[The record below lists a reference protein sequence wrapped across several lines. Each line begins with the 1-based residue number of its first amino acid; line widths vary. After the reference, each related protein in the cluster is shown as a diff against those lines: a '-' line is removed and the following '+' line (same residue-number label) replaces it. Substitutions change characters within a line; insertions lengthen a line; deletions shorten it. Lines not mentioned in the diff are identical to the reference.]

1 MYKIIVATILSIS
14 SIYGIGFDKK
24 FDFQYADSNLERKA
38 PTNEQ
43 YILSY
48 SNVLEKI
55 RTSVVNISTKKSVKT
70 GGYANP
76 FFNDPFFEQFF
87 KNFGNPQFNLPQE
100 RIQSSLGS
108 GVIVSS
114 DGYIVTNHHVVDG
127 ADEIKVAIPGDRTEY
142 DAKIIGTDKKSDI
155 AVIKIKGKNFNAI
168 KLYDSEKA
176 KVGDVVFALGNPFG
190 VGETITQGIISATRR
205 SSIGIVEHENF
216 IQTDASINPG
226 NSGGALVNSAG
237 YLIGINSAIISKS
250 GGNVGIGFA
259 IPTNMVV
266 NIAKSLINNGK
277 FTRGYLGVGISDITK
292 DLSEFYGKKFGALVT
307 AVGKDTPAQKLGLKR
322 GDLIIKV
329 NNTDIESAT
338 SLKNTIISL
347 SPGTRVTITYL
358 RDKKEK
364 KGIITLSKQE
374 DKDSNNL
381 LNTNLKSYQYK
392 GLTIEP
398 LTIAIKKSLGVS
410 KDTKGV
416 VISKVDPKSK
426 AATSGVKK
434 GDIIVQIGYKEITN
448 MEQFKKYSK
457 SKKKQMVYIMRRSGV
472 YVVVL

>member
-1 MYKIIVATILSIS
+1 MKKIFLLSFLVS
-14 SIYGIGFDKK
+14 SLVYGGLFDKK

-38 PTNEQ
+38 PTSQEH
-43 YILSY
+43 ILSY
-48 SNVLEKI
+48 SNTLEKI

-108 GVIVSS
+108 GVIVSR
-114 DGYIVTNHHVVDG
+114 DGYIVTNHHVVSG
-127 ADEIKVAIPGDRTEY
+127 ADEIKVSIPGERTPY

-155 AVIKIKGKNFNAI
+155 AVIKIEGKNFNAI
-168 KLYDSEKA
+168 KLYDSDKV

-237 YLIGINSAIISKS
+237 YLVGINSAIISKS

-259 IPTNMVV
+259 ILSNMVV

-277 FTRGYLGVGISDITK
+277 FTRAYLGVGISDITK
-292 DLSEFYGKKFGALVT
+292 DLSEFYGKKSGALVT
-307 AVGKDTPAQKLGLKR
+307 GVGEDTPAQKLGLKR

-329 NNTDIESAT
+329 NDKDIDSAT
-338 SLKNTIISL
+338 ALRNAIISL
-347 SPGTRVTITYL
+347 TPGTKVSITYL
-358 RDKKEK
+358 RNKKEL
-364 KGIITLSKQE
+364 KGIVTLEQQ
-374 DKDSNNL
+374 KDSEENSIEASSNY
-381 LNTNLKSYQYK
+381 TYK

-398 LTIAIKKSLGVS
+398 LTEQIKKQQGVS
-410 KDTKGV
+410 KQTKGV
-416 VISKVDPKSK
+416 VISEVNPKSK
-426 AATSGVKK
+426 AAKLGVRE
-434 GDIIVQIGYKEITN
+434 GDIIVQVEYNEITSLKK
-448 MEQFKKYSK
+448 FKKYAK
-457 SKKKQMVYIMRRSGV
+457 NNKKQRIFIKRQNGV
-472 YVVVL
+472 YAVVL

>member
-1 MYKIIVATILSIS
+1 MRKIFLISFILTSLSFSAI
-14 SIYGIGFDKK
+14 FDKK
-24 FDFQYADSNLERKA
+24 FDFQYADSNIKRKA
-38 PTNEQ
+38 PDSQQ

-70 GGYANP
+70 GGYASP
-76 FFNDPFFEQFF
+76 FFGDPFFEQFF
-87 KNFGNPQFNLPQE
+87 KNFGNPQFNLPSQ
-100 RIQSSLGS
+100 RVQSSLGS

-127 ADEIKVAIPGDRTEY
+127 ADEIKVSIPGERTPY

-168 KLYDSEKA
+168 KLYDSDKV
-176 KVGDVVFALGNPFG
+176 KVGDIVFALGNPFG

-237 YLIGINSAIISKS
+237 YLVGINSAIISKT

-259 IPTNMVV
+259 IPSNMVV

-277 FTRGYLGVGISDITK
+277 FTRAYLGVSISDITK
-292 DLSEFYGKKFGALVT
+292 ELSEFYGKKFGALVT
-307 AVGKDTPAQKLGLKR
+307 AVGKDTPAEKLGLKR

-329 NNTDIESAT
+329 NDKDIDSAT
-338 SLKNTIISL
+338 ALRNAIISQT
-347 SPGTRVTITYL
+347 PGTKVSIIYL
-358 RDKKEK
+358 RDKKQL
-364 KGIITLSKQE
+364 KGIIKLEQQ
-374 DKDSNNL
+374 KDSNI
-381 LNTNLKSYQYK
+381 NTPNNKNSYIYK
-392 GLTIEP
+392 GLTIKP
-398 LTIAIKKSLGVS
+398 LTNTLKKQLGIP
-410 KDTKGV
+410 KQTTGV
-416 VISKVDPKSK
+416 FISKVNPKSK
-426 AATSGVKK
+426 AAKFGVQQ
-434 GDIIVQIGYKEITN
+434 GDIIIQIEYNEITTLQ
-448 MEQFKKYSK
+448 EFKKFAK
-457 SKKKQMVYIMRRSGV
+457 KNKKQRVFIKRQNGV
-472 YVVVL
+472 YAVVL

>member
-1 MYKIIVATILSIS
+1 MYKILLVSILSIS
-14 SIYGIGFDKK
+14 SFYGAVFDKK

-38 PTNEQ
+38 PIDKQ

-70 GGYANP
+70 GAYANP

-87 KNFGNPQFNLPQE
+87 RNFGNPQFNLPTE

-108 GVIVSS
+108 GVIVSH

-127 ADEIKVAIPGDRTEY
+127 ADEIKVSIPGDRTEY

-168 KLYDSEKA
+168 KLYDSDKA
-176 KVGDVVFALGNPFG
+176 KVGDIVFALGNPFG

-237 YLIGINSAIISKS
+237 YLVGINSAIISKS

-259 IPTNMVV
+259 IPSNMVV
-266 NIAKSLINNGK
+266 NIAKSLINNGS
-277 FTRGYLGVGISDITK
+277 FTRAYLGVGISDITK
-292 DLSEFYGKKFGALVT
+292 DLSEFYGKNFGALVT
-307 AVGKDTPAQKLGLKR
+307 GVGKDTPAEKLGLKR

-329 NNTDIESAT
+329 NNIEIESAT
-338 SLKNTIISL
+338 ALRNTIISL

-358 RDKKEK
+358 RDKKQM
-364 KGIITLSKQE
+364 KGIVTLSKQANNE
-374 DKDSNNL
+374 DNSS
-381 LNTNLKSYQYK
+381 LNKNLKALQYK

-398 LTIAIKKSLGVS
+398 LTATVKKSLGLS

-416 VISKVDPKSK
+416 LISKVDPKSK
-426 AATSGVKK
+426 AAKSGVKQ
-434 GDIIVQIGYKEITN
+434 GDLIVQIGYKEITN
-448 MEQFKKYSK
+448 IEQFKKYRK
-457 SKKKQMVYIMRRSGV
+457 NNKKQMIYIMRKNRV